1 MRALSPEEAAVIDT
15 PHRVWGVDSEGRPV
29 GLVPAAEAF
38 AVVAGPVGPGLRL
51 DLLSGQ
57 WVRDVP
63 LAELQ
68 AQALDRIDRAAGAAR
83 LRYITDVP
91 GQQAVYVSKE
101 LQARQFKAAGYPA
114 GAVPPYVAA
123 EVLAMGEGIT
133 PQQAADSILAIADQ
147 WQGVLS
153 PRIEQVRLKGK
164 WAIQAAGTEAAVQAA
179 ALSAID
185 ALAAI

>member
-1 MRALSPEEAAVIDT
+1 MRALSPEEAAAIDT
-15 PHRVWGVDSEGRPV
+15 PHVVWGVDSEGRPL
-29 GLVPAAEAF
+29 GLVPAAQAF
-38 AVVAGPVGPGLRL
+38 AVVDSPVGPGLRL
-51 DLLSGQ
+51 DLLSGE

-63 LAELQ
+63 LAELR
-68 AQALDRIDRAAGAAR
+68 AQALDQIDQAAGAAR
-83 LRYITDVP
+83 LRYITEVP

-101 LQARQFKAAGYPA
+101 LQSRQFKAAGYPA

-123 EVLAMGEGIT
+123 EVQAMGEGTT

-153 PRIEQVRLKGK
+153 PQIEQVRLKGK
-164 WAIQAAGTEAAVQAA
+164 WAVQAAVTAAAVQAA

-185 ALAAI
+185 ALGAI